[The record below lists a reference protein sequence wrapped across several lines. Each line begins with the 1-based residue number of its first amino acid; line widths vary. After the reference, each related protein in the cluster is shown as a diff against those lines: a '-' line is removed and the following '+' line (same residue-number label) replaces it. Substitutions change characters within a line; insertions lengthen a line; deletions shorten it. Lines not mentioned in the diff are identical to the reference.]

1 MESVESNLFSSIVP
15 IFVSFASM
23 KSMKSGMKLFQ
34 CIRQFC
40 HTMGFLPSQSN
51 PARTFRLKTLLYVVP
66 PILFFVSTIM
76 FLLTEADSI
85 QEIELAIFTLTSVM
99 ASINNIM
106 VVIWNMPS
114 ILKMIEKFEEIIE
127 RSKSE

>member
-1 MESVESNLFSSIVP
+1 
-15 IFVSFASM
+15 
-23 KSMKSGMKLFQ
+23 
-34 CIRQFC
+34 
-40 HTMGFLPSQSN
+40 
-51 PARTFRLKTLLYVVP
+51 
-66 PILFFVSTIM
+66 M

-127 RSKSE
+127 KSKSEWRIDWWRLK

>member
-1 MESVESNLFSSIVP
+1 
-15 IFVSFASM
+15 
-23 KSMKSGMKLFQ
+23 
-34 CIRQFC
+34 
-40 HTMGFLPSQSN
+40 
-51 PARTFRLKTLLYVVP
+51 
-66 PILFFVSTIM
+66 M

-85 QEIELAIFTLTSVM
+85 QEIELAVFTLTSVM

-127 RSKSE
+127 KSKSEWRIDWWRLK